1 MRETLAKI
9 GLWLLSA
16 DRRFLGALLG
26 GVFGLL
32 YLIVGFWKTIV
43 FLGFVLLGYSLGRMF
58 EVNEDWRDVID
69 RIMPNKS
76 RD

>member
-1 MRETLAKI
+1 MKETLGKI